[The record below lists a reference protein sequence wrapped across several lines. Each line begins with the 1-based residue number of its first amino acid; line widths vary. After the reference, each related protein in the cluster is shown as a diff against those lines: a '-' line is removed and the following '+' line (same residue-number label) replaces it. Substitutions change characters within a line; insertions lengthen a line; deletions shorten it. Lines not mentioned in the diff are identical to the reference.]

1 MMEFTAKAYF
11 DFIGEGRIMGS
22 RCGACGD
29 VSLPP
34 RPVCKECGSV
44 ELEWEEFEGRGEVR
58 AFSVINI
65 PLSRMEGRCPYA
77 VGVVRLDEGPSVSG
91 LILDVKDGGELSVG
105 SRVEA
110 EYVKEEEKTALCF
123 RLVR

>member
-1 MMEFTAKAYF
+1 MMEYTAKAYF

-22 RCGACGD
+22 RCGVCGD

-44 ELEWEEFEGRGEVR
+44 EMRWEELGGEGEVR
-58 AFSVINI
+58 AYSVINI
-65 PLSRMEGRCPYA
+65 PLSRMEDHSPYA
-77 VGVVRLDEGPSVSG
+77 VGVVKLDDGPSVSG
-91 LILDVKDGGELSVG
+91 LILGVTSGDELSVG

-110 EYVKEEEKTALCF
+110 EYVKEGETTALCF

>member
-1 MMEFTAKAYF
+1 MMEYTAKAYF

-44 ELEWEEFEGRGEVR
+44 DMRWAELGGGGEVR
-58 AFSVINI
+58 AYTVINI
-65 PLSRMEGRCPYA
+65 PLSRMENRSPYA
-77 VGVVRLDEGPSVSG
+77 VGIVKLDDGPSVSG
-91 LILDVKDGGELSVG
+91 LILGVTSGDELFVG
-105 SRVEA
+105 AGLLERGDEVGA
-110 EYVKEEEKTALCF
+110 
-123 RLVR
+123 

>member
-1 MMEFTAKAYF
+1 MEYTAKAYF
-11 DFIGEGRIMGS
+11 DFIEEGRIMGS

-44 ELEWEEFEGRGEVR
+44 EMRWEELGGGGEVR
-58 AFSVINI
+58 AYTVINI
-65 PLSRMEGRCPYA
+65 PLSRMEDRSPYA
-77 VGVVRLDEGPSVSG
+77 VGVMKLDDGPSVSG
-91 LILDVKDGGELSVG
+91 LILGVTSGDELSVG

-110 EYVKEEEKTALCF
+110 EYVKEGEKTRLCF
-123 RLVR
+123 RLA

>member
-1 MMEFTAKAYF
+1 MMEYTAKAYF
-11 DFIGEGRIMGS
+11 DFIGERRIMGS

-34 RPVCKECGSV
+34 RPVCMECGSV
-44 ELEWEEFEGRGEVR
+44 ELDWEEFEGRGEVR

-77 VGVVRLDEGPSVSG
+77 VGVVKLDDGPSVSG
-91 LILDVKDGGELSVG
+91 LILGVTSGDELSVG

-110 EYVKEEEKTALCF
+110 EYVKEGEKTALCF

>member
-1 MMEFTAKAYF
+1 MEYTAKAYF

-44 ELEWEEFEGRGEVR
+44 EIRWEELGGSGEVR
-58 AFSVINI
+58 AYSVINI
-65 PLSRMEGRCPYA
+65 PLSRMEDRSPYA
-77 VGVVRLDEGPSVSG
+77 VGVVKLDDGPSVSG
-91 LILDVKDGGELSVG
+91 LILGVTSGDELSVG

-110 EYVKEEEKTALCF
+110 EYVKEGEKTHLCF
-123 RLVR
+123 RLAP

>member
-1 MMEFTAKAYF
+1 MEFTAKAYF
-11 DFIGEGRIMGS
+11 DFIGEGKIMGS

-44 ELEWEEFEGRGEVR
+44 DMCWTELGGGGEVR
-58 AFSVINI
+58 AYTVINI

-77 VGVVRLDEGPSVSG
+77 VGVVKLDDGPSVSG
-91 LILDVKDGGELSVG
+91 LILGVTSGDELSVG
-105 SRVEA
+105 SRVKA
-110 EYVKEEEKTALCF
+110 EYMKEGEKTRLCF
-123 RLVR
+123 RLT